1 MEVKDLPQTT
11 ESTESD
17 HVVSSISQKTR
28 LISFKNIFEKI
39 SFSSLATKAKN
50 VIGAINEL
58 KADYGS
64 RKHYYKELTVTS
76 DQFGRIDFKN
86 NIPITAYEVV
96 ANVTTLEQFY
106 CATPFLYHDG
116 TWHSALLG
124 DVDFI
129 RITNKTV
136 NVRVSYWD

>member
-1 MEVKDLPQTT
+1 MLPKMQ
-11 ESTESD
+11 
-17 HVVSSISQKTR
+17 HR
-28 LISFKNIFEKI
+28 LN
-39 SFSSLATKAKN
+39 T
-50 VIGAINEL
+50 
-58 KADYGS
+58 DYGS

-96 ANVTTLEQFY
+96 ANVTTLGQIY
-106 CATPFLYHDG
+106 CVTPFLYHDG

-124 DVDFI
+124 DVDFV
-129 RITNKTV
+129 RKENVTV